1 MLRKYKDGME
11 CRHTEQSLSLKVEKG
26 KGKVN
31 VEEKATQRGESAN
44 LTWSVERDGTRRC
57 PKQRFEWRFDV
68 KNFSAESRRGA
79 KGYAG

>member
-1 MLRKYKDGME
+1 ME
-11 CRHTEQSLSLKVEKG
+11 CRHTEQSLRLKMERR

-31 VEEKATQRGESAN
+31 VEEKATQRGESAD